1 MDLSEELRQ
10 LFASARKAA
19 SQSREQARDM
29 RTAMKISRKIAK
41 AGMRLKKAANR
52 DENKVKPGELDGIR
66 KDLTVRLDEIS
77 EMINDIRRL
86 DFMGRD
92 EIVTRL
98 DLASYQMNEEFT
110 QNWPEFERLVKEHA

>member
-52 DENKVKPGELDGIR
+52 DENKVQPGELDGIR

>member
-1 MDLSEELRQ
+1 MDLNEELRQ
-10 LFASARKAA
+10 LFASARKSVISAPA
-19 SQSREQARDM
+19 QAHDM
-29 RTAMKISRKIAK
+29 RKAMKISRKIAK
-41 AGMRLKKAANR
+41 ASMRLKKAANR
-52 DENKVKPGELDGIR
+52 DENKVQPGELDGIR